1 VSDNHKEKMMSDFK
15 KDDVITV
22 AKAMVNDFG
31 KWECAGLSFSDF
43 DGWECNFCYAGK
55 VEEINDIKHDLDCP
69 VLVAQDIL
77 TNHKE

>member
-1 VSDNHKEKMMSDFK
+1 MSEFN

-22 AKAMVNDFG
+22 AKAMVNGFVEWDCDGSAF
-31 KWECAGLSFSDF
+31 WDCAGYK
-43 DGWECNFCYAGK
+43 CNFCDADK
-55 VEEINDIKHDLDCP
+55 AENSNDIKHELDCP